1 MRAIAERFLG
11 RSAAPAERHSLFN
24 RKFVSVRIDQF
35 HFARYNVRTV
45 LDCLDCYL
53 SHNVNLNVIS
63 TEVERSLDVSETIR
77 DSSTPLGM
85 TKRNRTQMK
94 TFAAITFLL
103 ASSLLAQSE
112 APSKHPFTF
121 EDMMALKRVGA
132 PVPSPGGKWVV
143 FDCEDVDLAANTKI
157 SHLWIVPARNGESRR
172 LNPTPN
178 HEERPRFSLDGKRLI
193 WTSKATDPTQ
203 IWMCDFDPEAG
214 QLVGKPH
221 QVTNIST
228 GADGAIW
235 SPDGK
240 NIVFVS
246 SVYPD
251 CKDDACNKQRD
262 EELKKSKVKAK
273 IFSRLFYRHWNTFTE
288 FKRSH
293 LFVVSADANSTALS
307 RQVGGSPPDVEPR
320 DVTPGDHDVP
330 PFHLGGQD
338 MYAMSPDSQELAY
351 TSNIES
357 EAGPAFV
364 EATSTN
370 NEIFTVPISGG
381 SPKKIST
388 SPGSDTTPLYSPD
401 GKYIA
406 WRSQARAGFEADKW
420 RLFLYD
426 RTSGEIRDLTSNFD
440 HSVGSFAISL
450 TPPVQHLK
458 HVTPI
463 VFSAE
468 EHGEAP
474 IFMAIL
480 EEGAAPAKLAQLHA
494 DDLMFSPDA
503 VYFTRMSVMA
513 PNEICRLE
521 FMSDKSKPNVQQIT
535 YMNDTLLSQID
546 MQPLNS
552 FTFKGADNDDV
563 QGFIVKPPGFDPNK
577 KYPLKFLIHGGPQGA
592 WGNSW
597 TYRWNAELFAATG
610 NYVVVMINFH
620 GSTGYG
626 QKFTDSISGDW
637 GGKPYIDLMKG
648 LDYVEKTY
656 PFINKNREAALGASY
671 GGYMANWILGHTNRF
686 KCIVSHDG
694 VFNAESAY
702 GTTEEIWFMNWEF
715 GGPPW
720 KKPDVYRK
728 WSPHEYAANFKTPTL
743 VVHGQNDYRIDVSQ
757 AFDLFTTLQILKV
770 PSKMLYFPDE
780 GHWVLKPQ
788 NSRLWYKTVNDWV
801 DQWCGR

>member
-1 MRAIAERFLG
+1 
-11 RSAAPAERHSLFN
+11 
-24 RKFVSVRIDQF
+24 
-35 HFARYNVRTV
+35 
-45 LDCLDCYL
+45 
-53 SHNVNLNVIS
+53 
-63 TEVERSLDVSETIR
+63 
-77 DSSTPLGM
+77 
-85 TKRNRTQMK
+85 MK

-103 ASSLLAQSE
+103 ANSLFAQPQSSQ
-112 APSKHPFTF
+112 KHPFTF

-132 PVPSPGGKWVV
+132 PVPSPDGKWVV

-157 SHLWIVPARNGESRR
+157 SHLWIAPASGGDSRR
-172 LNPTPN
+172 LNQTAN
-178 HEERPRFSLDGKRLI
+178 HEERPRFSPDRKRLI

-221 QVTNIST
+221 QVTSIST

-246 SVYPD
+246 AVYPD
-251 CKDDACNKQRD
+251 CKDDTCNKQRD
-262 EELKKSKVKAK
+262 EEPKKSKVKAK
-273 IFSRLFYRHWNTFTE
+273 IFSRLFYRHWNAFTE

-293 LFVVSADANSTALS
+293 LFVVSADADASQPNAA
-307 RQVGGSPPDVEPR
+307 R
-320 DVTPGDHDVP
+320 DLTPGDHDVP
-330 PFHLGGQD
+330 PFSLGGQD
-338 MYAMSPDSQELAY
+338 MYAISPDGQELAY
-351 TSNIES
+351 TSNIDE
-357 EAGPAFV
+357 V

-370 NEIFTVPISGG
+370 NEIFVVPITGG
-381 SPKKIST
+381 APKKIST
-388 SPGSDTTPLYSPD
+388 SPGADTTPLYSPD
-401 GKYIA
+401 GKYLA

-420 RLFLYD
+420 RLLVQD
-426 RTSGEIRDLTSNFD
+426 RQSGKIRDLTEKFD
-440 HSVGSFAISL
+440 RSVGSFAWMQFLEGPTAIWFTAEDHGQSPL
-450 TPPVQHLK
+450 FAAFPTEDNPIPHQPRKPPLK
-458 HVTPI
+458 
-463 VFSAE
+463 
-468 EHGEAP
+468 
-474 IFMAIL
+474 
-480 EEGAAPAKLAQLHA
+480 LHA
-494 DDLMFSPDA
+494 DDLVSAGRTLF
-503 VYFTRMSVMA
+503 FTCMSVTA
-513 PNEICRLE
+513 PNEIYKLE
-521 FMSDKSKPNVQQIT
+521 APENPELGTSTGEPWYQLT
-535 YMNDTLLSQID
+535 HMNDALLSQID
-546 MQPLNS
+546 MQPLES
-552 FTFKGADNDDV
+552 FTFKGANDEEV
-563 QGFIVKPPGFDPNK
+563 QGFMVKPPGFDPNK

-637 GGKPYIDLMKG
+637 GGKPYVDLMKG

-656 PFINKNREAALGASY
+656 PFIDKNREAALGASY
-671 GGYMANWILGHTNRF
+671 GGYMANWLLGHTNRF

-694 VFNAESAY
+694 MFNAESAY
-702 GTTEEIWFMNWEF
+702 GTTEELWFANWEF

-720 KKPDVYRK
+720 KKRDVYRK
-728 WSPHEYAANFKTPTL
+728 WSPHGYAANFKTPTL

-788 NSRLWYKTVNDWV
+788 NSQLWYKTVNDWV
-801 DQWCGR
+801 DQWCKK